1 MTRGCLPDPSYHAVS
16 PIKSRASRR
25 EPPKTADTLTGELR
39 REASG
44 TGNSAQANRE
54 NSIMNT
60 HIDEFAS
67 HSGESTS
74 VFGQFLDAET
84 LRSRAPAVF
93 AESAHERTS
102 PSYAFLSTQKLLQAL
117 DGAGFRP
124 VEATQSSTR
133 LRSPLHA
140 RHLVRLRRRYETVE
154 LRDSILELILTNS
167 HDGTAAYHLR
177 MGIFRVVCRNG
188 MAISDGTFPVWRVA
202 HRGDILDELIAA
214 AVKMT
219 ERFESLAA
227 QIERMERT
235 ILEPPQQLAFA
246 GRAAQIRYP
255 NGIPSG
261 LDAAK
266 LLTARRPEDVGNDA
280 WRVFNKVQEHV
291 LRGGIG
297 LADGRGR
304 RRSTRGISSISSNL
318 RVNTALWE
326 EAVALAA

>member
-1 MTRGCLPDPSYHAVS
+1 MPDPSYHAVS
-16 PIKSRASRR
+16 PIKARASRR

-74 VFGQFLDAET
+74 VFGQFLDTET

-167 HDGTAAYHLR
+167 HDGTAAYLMLTVICHHSREWSQIAPDLMRLR
-177 MGIFRVVCRNG
+177 LYR
-188 MAISDGTFPVWRVA
+188 DGVT
-202 HRGDILDELIAA
+202 
-214 AVKMT
+214 VKD
-219 ERFESLAA
+219 
-227 QIERMERT
+227 QK
-235 ILEPPQQLAFA
+235 PPPGF
-246 GRAAQIRYP
+246 
-255 NGIPSG
+255 
-261 LDAAK
+261 
-266 LLTARRPEDVGNDA
+266 V
-280 WRVFNKVQEHV
+280 
-291 LRGGIG
+291 
-297 LADGRGR
+297 
-304 RRSTRGISSISSNL
+304 RSTLCVPPSKF
-318 RVNTALWE
+318 
-326 EAVALAA
+326 